1 MREMWRAMG
10 TQRWRLAAAAL
21 FGVIAAASTVALL
34 GTSGWLISYAAELP
48 PVLSLSV
55 AAVMVRSFAL
65 SRSVFRYLERLVGH
79 DAAFRGL
86 TDLRVTIY
94 ERLERLSPVGLLRFG
109 RGDLLARLV
118 ADVDAALDLPLR
130 VVLPWVQA
138 ALVSAA
144 TVAFLAWLV
153 PGGPA
158 DPAVSGLP
166 GAGFALGIVLVMGLV
181 VVPWIVARIAART
194 ERRLAPTRGALS
206 ASVVSSLDGAADLLA
221 FGAVDA
227 ALADIGRRDTELTV
241 VAKRESAGLGLGVG
255 LSTALQGLAVVACL
269 VAAIPAVVDGRIGP
283 AWLAVAALLPLA
295 AYDIVATLPTSALA
309 YQRVRGS
316 AERLNEVLNAPD
328 PVHDPRE
335 AEPLPRPPLPLRCRG
350 LEASWPGGSAE
361 PPLSGRT
368 DEPVLRGVDLDLAA
382 GERVAVVGP
391 SGAGKSTLAM
401 VLLRFLDYSG
411 SVELSGTE
419 LRALDGDAVREEIGL
434 LTQDAHIF
442 DTSVRENLHLGDPR
456 ATDDEL
462 RAVLARV
469 GLAGWLTHL
478 PRGLDTDL
486 GPHGA
491 AISGGER
498 QRLALARL
506 LLADRRLLVLDEP
519 TEHLD
524 PQTADALTDDLMTVT
539 SGRSTL
545 LITHRLRGLD
555 RVDRIVVLI
564 AGQVR
569 AVGTHDELVA
579 QGGWYA
585 ERWSAEQERGDLAAL
600 IEGIPAGTALVR

>member
-138 ALVSAA
+138 AVVSAA

-153 PGGPA
+153 PGA
-158 DPAVSGLP
+158 GL
-166 GAGFALGIVLVMGLV
+166 ALGIVLVIGLV

-227 ALADIGRRDTELTV
+227 ALADIGRRDAELTA

-255 LSTALQGLAVVACL
+255 LSTALQGVAVVACL

-316 AERLNEVLNAPD
+316 AERLNEVLGAPD
-328 PVHDPRE
+328 PVHDPRQ
-335 AEPLPRPPLPLRCRG
+335 ADPVPRPPLPLRCRG
-350 LEASWPGGSAE
+350 LQASWPGGSAE

-368 DEPVLRGVDLDLAA
+368 DEPVLRGVDLDLGA

-411 SVELSGTE
+411 SVELSGTDMH
-419 LRALDGDAVREEIGL
+419 ALEGDAVREEVGL

-442 DTSVRENLHLGDPR
+442 DTTVRENLHLGAPR

-506 LLADRRLLVLDEP
+506 LLAERRLLVLDEP

-524 PQTADALTDDLMTVT
+524 PQAADALTDDLLTVT
-539 SGRSTL
+539 AGRSTL

-555 RVDRIVVLI
+555 RVDRVVVLI

-569 AVGTHDELVA
+569 AVGTHEELVA

-585 ERWSAEQERGDLAAL
+585 ERWRAEQERGDLAAL

>member
-1 MREMWRAMG
+1 MRAMWQAMSL
-10 TQRWRLAAAAL
+10 QRGRLAAAAL

-86 TDLRVTIY
+86 TELRVRIY
-94 ERLERLSPVGLLRFG
+94 DRLERLAPVGLARFG

-153 PGGPA
+153 PGA
-158 DPAVSGLP
+158 GL
-166 GAGFALGIVLVMGLV
+166 ALGIVLLVGLIL
-181 VVPWIVARIAART
+181 VPWLVARIAARA

-206 ASVVSSLDGAADLLA
+206 ASVVTSLDGSGDLLA

-227 ALADIGRRDTELTV
+227 ALADIDRRDSELTS
-241 VAKRESAGLGLGVG
+241 VARRESAGLGLGVG

-269 VAAIPAVVDGRIGP
+269 VAAIPAVTDGRIGP

-295 AYDIVATLPTSALA
+295 AYDVVAMLPSSALA

-316 AERLNEVLNAPD
+316 AERLSEVLDSPD
-328 PVHDPRE
+328 PVHDPNVPVPVPHP
-335 AEPLPRPPLPLRCRG
+335 ALPLKCRG
-350 LEASWPGGSAE
+350 LVAGW
-361 PPLSGRT
+361 T
-368 DEPVLRGVDLDLAA
+368 DEPVLRGIDLDVAA

-401 VLLRFLDYSG
+401 VFMRFLGYVDG
-411 SVELSGTE
+411 TVQLGGVEI
-419 LRALDGDAVREEIGL
+419 RDLDGDAVREKIGL

-442 DTSVRENLHLGDPR
+442 DTSVRENLHLGDPH
-456 ATDDEL
+456 ASDDEL

-469 GLAGWLTHL
+469 GLGGWLTHL
-478 PRGLDTDL
+478 PRGLDADL

-506 LLADRRLLVLDEP
+506 LLAERRLLVLDEP

-524 PQTADALTDDLMTVT
+524 PQAADALTDDLLAVT

-555 RVDRIVVLI
+555 QVDRIVVLV

-569 AVGTHDELVA
+569 ATGTHEQLLD

-585 ERWSAEQERGDLAAL
+585 ERWRAEQEQGDLASLMDA
-600 IEGIPAGTALVR
+600 IPAGTSLDRRA

>member
-1 MREMWRAMG
+1 MRQMWHAMA
-10 TQRWRLAAAAL
+10 TQRWRLVLAAF
-21 FGVIAAASTVALL
+21 FGVIAAASTVALM
-34 GTSGWLISYAAELP
+34 GTSGWLISYAAEMP
-48 PVLSLSV
+48 PVLSLGI

-86 TDLRVTIY
+86 TDLRVSVY
-94 ERLERLSPVGLLRFG
+94 ERLERLAPVGLLRFG

-153 PGGPA
+153 PGA
-158 DPAVSGLP
+158 GL
-166 GAGFALGIVLVMGLV
+166 ALGVIVIIGLV
-181 VVPWIVARIAART
+181 AVPWIVARIAART

-221 FGAVDA
+221 FNSVDA
-227 ALADIGRRDTELTV
+227 ALASIDVQDAELTA
-241 VAKRESAGLGLGVG
+241 VAKRQSAGLGLGVG
-255 LSTALQGLAVVACL
+255 LNTALQGAAVVACL
-269 VAAIPAVVDGRIGP
+269 VAGISAVADGRLAP
-283 AWLAVAALLPLA
+283 VWLAVVALLPLA
-295 AYDIVATLPTSALA
+295 VYDVVSTLPASALA

-316 AERLNEVLNAPD
+316 AERVAEVLQAPD
-328 PVHDPRE
+328 PVHEPRE
-335 AEPLPRPPLPLRCRG
+335 PRPMPRPPLPVTCRG
-350 LEASWPGGSAE
+350 LVAGW
-361 PPLSGRT
+361 T
-368 DEPVLRGVDLDLAA
+368 DEPVLRGVDLDVAS
-382 GERVAVVGP
+382 GQRVAIVGP
-391 SGAGKSTLAM
+391 SGAGKSTFAM
-401 VLLRFLDYSG
+401 VLMRFLGYAEG
-411 SVELSGTE
+411 SVQLDGRE
-419 LRALDGDAVREEIGL
+419 LRDLEGDAVREEVGL

-456 ATDDEL
+456 ASDDEL
-462 RAVLARV
+462 RAVLTRV
-469 GLAGWLTHL
+469 GLAAWLSQL
-478 PRGLDTDL
+478 PSGLHTDL
-486 GPHGA
+486 GPHGT

-506 LLADRRLLVLDEP
+506 LLAERRLLVLDEP

-524 PQTADALTDDLMTVT
+524 PQAADALTDDLLTVT
-539 SGRSTL
+539 AGRSTV

-555 RVDRIVVLI
+555 RIDRIIVLI
-564 AGQVR
+564 SGQVK
-569 AVGTHDELVA
+569 AVGTHAELLD

-585 ERWSAEQERGDLAAL
+585 DRWRAEQEKGDLAAL
-600 IEGIPAGTALVR
+600 IESIPAGTALVR

>member
-1 MREMWRAMG
+1 MRQMWHAMG
-10 TQRWRLAAAAL
+10 LQRGRLAAAAF

-86 TDLRVTIY
+86 TELRVRIY
-94 ERLERLSPVGLLRFG
+94 DRLEQLSPVGLMRFG

-138 ALVSAA
+138 AIVSAA

-153 PGGPA
+153 PGA
-158 DPAVSGLP
+158 GL
-166 GAGFALGIVLVMGLV
+166 ALGLVLILGLA
-181 VVPWIVARIAART
+181 VVPWIVARIAARS

-206 ASVVSSLDGAADLLA
+206 ASVVTSLDGAADLVA

-227 ALADIGRRDTELTV
+227 ALADIERRDRELTA
-241 VAKRESAGLGLGVG
+241 VARRESAGLGLGVG
-255 LSTALQGLAVVACL
+255 LSTALQGAAVVACL
-269 VAAIPAVVDGRIGP
+269 VAAIPAVTEGRIGP

-295 AYDIVATLPTSALA
+295 AYDIVALLPSSALA

-316 AERLNEVLNAPD
+316 AARLNEVLDAPE
-328 PVHDPRE
+328 PVRDPRH
-335 AEPLPRPPLPLRCRG
+335 AQPMPHPPLPLRCRG
-350 LEASWPGGSAE
+350 LVAGW
-361 PPLSGRT
+361 T
-368 DEPVLRGVDLDLAA
+368 DEPVLRGIDLDVAA
-382 GERVAVVGP
+382 GERVAIVGP

-401 VLLRFLDYSG
+401 VLLRFLGYASG
-411 SVELSGTE
+411 SVQLDGSELS
-419 LRALDGDAVREEIGL
+419 ALEGDEVRDEVGL

-456 ATDDEL
+456 ASDDQL

-469 GLAGWLTHL
+469 GLAAWLTHL
-478 PRGLDTDL
+478 PRGLDADL

-491 AISGGER
+491 AMSGGER

-506 LLADRRLLVLDEP
+506 LLAERRLLVLDEP

-524 PQTADALTDDLMTVT
+524 PRAADELTDDVLAVT
-539 SGRSTL
+539 AGCSTL

-555 RVDRIVVLI
+555 RVDRVVVVI

-569 AVGTHDELVA
+569 AVGSHAELVA
-579 QGGWYA
+579 QGGWYS
-585 ERWSAEQERGDLAAL
+585 ERWRAEQERGDLAAL
-600 IEGIPAGTALVR
+600 METIPEGTAAVR

>member
-1 MREMWRAMG
+1 MRQMWHAMG
-10 TQRWRLAAAAL
+10 LQRGRLAAAAF

-86 TDLRVTIY
+86 TELRVRIY
-94 ERLERLSPVGLLRFG
+94 DRLEQLSPVGLMRFG

-138 ALVSAA
+138 AIVSAA

-153 PGGPA
+153 PGA
-158 DPAVSGLP
+158 GL
-166 GAGFALGIVLVMGLV
+166 ALGLVLILGLV
-181 VVPWIVARIAART
+181 VVPWIVARISARS

-206 ASVVSSLDGAADLLA
+206 ASVVTSLDGAADLVA

-227 ALADIGRRDTELTV
+227 ALADIERRDRELTA
-241 VAKRESAGLGLGVG
+241 VARRESAGLGLGVG
-255 LSTALQGLAVVACL
+255 LSTALQGAAVVACL
-269 VAAIPAVVDGRIGP
+269 VAAIPAVTEGRIGP

-295 AYDIVATLPTSALA
+295 AYDIVALLPSSALA

-316 AERLNEVLNAPD
+316 AARLNEVLDAPE
-328 PVHDPRE
+328 PVRDPRH
-335 AEPLPRPPLPLRCRG
+335 AQPMPHPPLPLRCRG
-350 LEASWPGGSAE
+350 LVAGW
-361 PPLSGRT
+361 T
-368 DEPVLRGVDLDLAA
+368 DEPVLRGIDLDVAA
-382 GERVAVVGP
+382 GERVAIVGP

-401 VLLRFLDYSG
+401 VLLRFLGYASG
-411 SVELSGTE
+411 SVKLDGSELS
-419 LRALDGDAVREEIGL
+419 ALVGDEVRDEVGL

-456 ATDDEL
+456 ASDDQL

-469 GLAGWLTHL
+469 GLAAWLTHL
-478 PRGLDTDL
+478 PRGLDADL

-491 AISGGER
+491 AMSGGER

-506 LLADRRLLVLDEP
+506 LLAERRLLVLDEP

-524 PQTADALTDDLMTVT
+524 PRAADELTDDVLAVT
-539 SGRSTL
+539 AGCSTL

-555 RVDRIVVLI
+555 RVDRVVVVI

-569 AVGTHDELVA
+569 AVGSHAELVA
-579 QGGWYA
+579 QGGWYS
-585 ERWSAEQERGDLAAL
+585 ERWRAEQERGDLAAL
-600 IEGIPAGTALVR
+600 METIPEGTAAVR

>member
-1 MREMWRAMG
+1 MRQMWHAMG
-10 TQRWRLAAAAL
+10 LQRGRLAAAAF

-86 TDLRVTIY
+86 TELRVRIY
-94 ERLERLSPVGLLRFG
+94 DRLEQLSPVGLMRFG

-138 ALVSAA
+138 AIVSAA

-153 PGGPA
+153 PGA
-158 DPAVSGLP
+158 GL
-166 GAGFALGIVLVMGLV
+166 ALGLVLILGLV
-181 VVPWIVARIAART
+181 VVPWIVARISARS

-206 ASVVSSLDGAADLLA
+206 ASVVTSLDGAADLVA

-227 ALADIGRRDTELTV
+227 ALADIERRDRELTA
-241 VAKRESAGLGLGVG
+241 VARRESAGLGLGVG
-255 LSTALQGLAVVACL
+255 LSTALQGAAVVACL
-269 VAAIPAVVDGRIGP
+269 VAAIPAVTEGRIGP

-295 AYDIVATLPTSALA
+295 AYDIVALLPSSALA

-316 AERLNEVLNAPD
+316 AARLNEVLDAPE
-328 PVHDPRE
+328 PVRDPRH
-335 AEPLPRPPLPLRCRG
+335 AQPMPHPPLPLRCRG
-350 LEASWPGGSAE
+350 LVAGW
-361 PPLSGRT
+361 T
-368 DEPVLRGVDLDLAA
+368 DEPVLRGIDLDVAA
-382 GERVAVVGP
+382 GERVAIVGP

-401 VLLRFLDYSG
+401 VLLRFLGYASG
-411 SVELSGTE
+411 SVQLDGSELS
-419 LRALDGDAVREEIGL
+419 ALEGDEVRDEVGL

-456 ATDDEL
+456 ASDDQL

-469 GLAGWLTHL
+469 GLAAWLTHL
-478 PRGLDTDL
+478 PRGLDADL
-486 GPHGA
+486 GPHGDA
-491 AISGGER
+491 MSGGER

-506 LLADRRLLVLDEP
+506 LLAERRLLVLDEP

-524 PQTADALTDDLMTVT
+524 PRAADELTDDVLAVT
-539 SGRSTL
+539 AGCSTL

-555 RVDRIVVLI
+555 RVDRVVVVI

-569 AVGTHDELVA
+569 AVGSHAELVA
-579 QGGWYA
+579 QGGWYS
-585 ERWSAEQERGDLAAL
+585 ERWRAEQERGDLAAL
-600 IEGIPAGTALVR
+600 METIPEGTAAVR

>member
-153 PGGPA
+153 PGA
-158 DPAVSGLP
+158 GL
-166 GAGFALGIVLVMGLV
+166 ALGIVLVIGLV

-206 ASVVSSLDGAADLLA
+206 ASVGSSPDGAPDLLA

-227 ALADIGRRDTELTV
+227 ALADIGRRDTELTA

-328 PVHDPRE
+328 PVHDPRQ
-335 AEPLPRPPLPLRCRG
+335 ADPVPRPPLPLRCRG
-350 LEASWPGGSAE
+350 LEAAW
-361 PPLSGRT
+361 T
-368 DEPVLRGVDLDLAA
+368 DEPVLRGVDLDLGA
-382 GERVAVVGP
+382 GERIAVVGP

-411 SVELSGTE
+411 SVEFVGTE
-419 LRALDGDAVREEIGL
+419 LRALDGDAVREEVGL

-442 DTSVRENLHLGDPR
+442 DTTVRENLHLGAPR

-506 LLADRRLLVLDEP
+506 LLAERRLLVLDEP

-524 PQTADALTDDLMTVT
+524 PQAADALTDDLLAVT
-539 SGRSTL
+539 AGRSTL

-555 RVDRIVVLI
+555 RVDRVVVLI

-585 ERWSAEQERGDLAAL
+585 ERWRAEQERGDLAAL

>member
-1 MREMWRAMG
+1 MRAMWRAMS

-21 FGVIAAASTVALL
+21 FGVIASASTVALL

-65 SRSVFRYLERLVGH
+65 SRSVFRYLERLMGH

-138 ALVSAA
+138 AIVSAA

-153 PGGPA
+153 PGA
-158 DPAVSGLP
+158 GL
-166 GAGFALGIVLVMGLV
+166 ALGIVLILGLT
-181 VVPWIVARIAART
+181 VVPWIVARIVSRA
-194 ERRLAPTRGALS
+194 ERRLAPTRGALT

-227 ALADIGRRDTELTV
+227 ALADIDRRDAELTS
-241 VAKRESAGLGLGVG
+241 VARRESAGLGLGVG
-255 LSTALQGLAVVACL
+255 LSTALQGIAVVACL

-295 AYDIVATLPTSALA
+295 AYDVVAMLPSSALA

-316 AERLNEVLNAPD
+316 AERLNEVLDAPD
-328 PVHDPRE
+328 PVHDPRDPQ
-335 AEPLPRPPLPLRCRG
+335 PLPRPPLPLQCS
-350 LEASWPGGSAE
+350 EVIAAW
-361 PPLSGRT
+361 T
-368 DEPVLRGVDLDLAA
+368 DEPVLRGVDLTVAS

-411 SVELSGTE
+411 SVELHGAQ
-419 LRALDGDAVREEIGL
+419 LRALGGDEVREEVGL
-434 LTQDAHIF
+434 LSQDAHIF
-442 DTSVRENLHLGDPR
+442 DTTVRENLHLGAPR

-469 GLAGWLTHL
+469 GLTSWLTRL
-478 PRGLDTDL
+478 PHGLDTDL

-498 QRLALARL
+498 QRVALARL
-506 LLADRRLLVLDEP
+506 LLAERRLLVLDEP

-524 PQTADALTDDLMTVT
+524 PQAADSLTDDLLAVT
-539 SGRSTL
+539 AGRSTL

-569 AVGTHDELVA
+569 AVGTHAELLA

-585 ERWSAEQERGDLAAL
+585 ERWRVEQERGDLAAL

>member
-153 PGGPA
+153 PGA
-158 DPAVSGLP
+158 GL
-166 GAGFALGIVLVMGLV
+166 ALGVVLVIGLV

-227 ALADIGRRDTELTV
+227 ALADIGRRDTELTA

-335 AEPLPRPPLPLRCRG
+335 AEPLPRRPLPLRCRG

-419 LRALDGDAVREEIGL
+419 LRALDGDAVREEVGL

-442 DTSVRENLHLGDPR
+442 DTTVRENLHLGDPR

-462 RAVLARV
+462 RAVLARI

-506 LLADRRLLVLDEP
+506 LLAERRLLVLDEP

-524 PQTADALTDDLMTVT
+524 PQAADALTDDLLAVT
-539 SGRSTL
+539 AGRSTL

-585 ERWSAEQERGDLAAL
+585 ERWRAEQERGDLAAL

>member
-1 MREMWRAMG
+1 MRQMWHAMG
-10 TQRWRLAAAAL
+10 LQRGRLAAAAF

-86 TDLRVTIY
+86 TELRVRIY
-94 ERLERLSPVGLLRFG
+94 DRLEQLSPVGLMRFG

-138 ALVSAA
+138 AIVSAA

-153 PGGPA
+153 PGA
-158 DPAVSGLP
+158 GL
-166 GAGFALGIVLVMGLV
+166 ALGLVLILGLV
-181 VVPWIVARIAART
+181 VVPWIVARISARS

-206 ASVVSSLDGAADLLA
+206 ASVVTSLDGAADLVA

-227 ALADIGRRDTELTV
+227 ALADIERRDRELTA
-241 VAKRESAGLGLGVG
+241 VARRESAGLGLGVG
-255 LSTALQGLAVVACL
+255 LSTALQGAAVVVCL
-269 VAAIPAVVDGRIGP
+269 VAAIPAVTEGRIGP

-295 AYDIVATLPTSALA
+295 AYDIVALLPSSALA

-316 AERLNEVLNAPD
+316 AARLNEVLDAPE
-328 PVHDPRE
+328 PVRDPRH
-335 AEPLPRPPLPLRCRG
+335 AQPMPHPPLPLRCRG
-350 LEASWPGGSAE
+350 LVAGW
-361 PPLSGRT
+361 T
-368 DEPVLRGVDLDLAA
+368 DEPVLRGIDLDVAA
-382 GERVAVVGP
+382 GERVAIVGP

-401 VLLRFLDYSG
+401 VLLRFLGYASG
-411 SVELSGTE
+411 SVQLDGSELS
-419 LRALDGDAVREEIGL
+419 ALVGDEVRDEVGL

-456 ATDDEL
+456 ASDDQL

-469 GLAGWLTHL
+469 GLAAWLTHL
-478 PRGLDTDL
+478 PRGLDADL
-486 GPHGA
+486 GPHGDA
-491 AISGGER
+491 MSGGER

-506 LLADRRLLVLDEP
+506 LLAERRLLVLDEP

-524 PQTADALTDDLMTVT
+524 PRAADELTDDVLAVT
-539 SGRSTL
+539 AGCSTL

-555 RVDRIVVLI
+555 RVDRVVVVI

-569 AVGTHDELVA
+569 AVGSHAELVA
-579 QGGWYA
+579 QGGWYS
-585 ERWSAEQERGDLAAL
+585 ERWRAEQERGDLAAL
-600 IEGIPAGTALVR
+600 METIPEGTAAVR

>member
-1 MREMWRAMG
+1 MRAMWRAMG

-153 PGGPA
+153 PGA
-158 DPAVSGLP
+158 GL
-166 GAGFALGIVLVMGLV
+166 ALGVVLVIGLI

-227 ALADIGRRDTELTV
+227 ALADIGQRDTELTV

-255 LSTALQGLAVVACL
+255 LSTALQGVAVVACL

-316 AERLNEVLNAPD
+316 AERLNEVVNAPD
-328 PVHDPRE
+328 PVHDPRT
-335 AEPLPRPPLPLRCRG
+335 AEPLPPLPLRCRG

-361 PPLSGRT
+361 PTLSGRT
-368 DEPVLRGVDLDLAA
+368 DEPVLRGVDLDLGA
-382 GERVAVVGP
+382 GERIAVVGP

-419 LRALDGDAVREEIGL
+419 LRALDGDAVREEVGL

-442 DTSVRENLHLGDPR
+442 DTTVRENLHLGEPR

-506 LLADRRLLVLDEP
+506 LLAERRLLVLDEP

-524 PQTADALTDDLMTVT
+524 PQAADALTDDLLTVT
-539 SGRSTL
+539 AGRSTL
-545 LITHRLRGLD
+545 LITHRLHGLD
-555 RVDRIVVLI
+555 RVDRVVVLI

-569 AVGTHDELVA
+569 AVGTHAELVA

-585 ERWSAEQERGDLAAL
+585 ERWLAEQERGDLAAL
-600 IEGIPAGTALVR
+600 IEDIPAGTALVR

>member
-1 MREMWRAMG
+1 MRQMWHAMG
-10 TQRWRLAAAAL
+10 LQRGRLAAAAF

-86 TDLRVTIY
+86 TELRVRIY
-94 ERLERLSPVGLLRFG
+94 DRLEQLSPVGLMRFG

-138 ALVSAA
+138 AIVSAA

-153 PGGPA
+153 PGA
-158 DPAVSGLP
+158 GL
-166 GAGFALGIVLVMGLV
+166 ALGLVLILGLV
-181 VVPWIVARIAART
+181 VVPWIVARIAARS

-206 ASVVSSLDGAADLLA
+206 ASVVTSLDGAADLVA

-227 ALADIGRRDTELTV
+227 ALADIERRDRELTA
-241 VAKRESAGLGLGVG
+241 VARRESAGLGLGVG
-255 LSTALQGLAVVACL
+255 LSTALQGAAVVACL
-269 VAAIPAVVDGRIGP
+269 VAAIPAVTEGRIGP

-295 AYDIVATLPTSALA
+295 AYDIVALLPSSALA

-316 AERLNEVLNAPD
+316 AARLNEVLDAPE
-328 PVHDPRE
+328 PVRDPRH
-335 AEPLPRPPLPLRCRG
+335 AQPMPHPPLPLRCRG
-350 LEASWPGGSAE
+350 LVAGW
-361 PPLSGRT
+361 T
-368 DEPVLRGVDLDLAA
+368 DEPVLRGIDLDVAA
-382 GERVAVVGP
+382 GERVAIVGP

-401 VLLRFLDYSG
+401 VLLRFLGYASG
-411 SVELSGTE
+411 SVKLDGSELS
-419 LRALDGDAVREEIGL
+419 ALVGDEVRDEVGL

-456 ATDDEL
+456 ASDDRL

-469 GLAGWLTHL
+469 GLAAWLTHL
-478 PRGLDTDL
+478 PRGLDADL

-491 AISGGER
+491 AMSGGER

-506 LLADRRLLVLDEP
+506 LLAERRLLVLDEP

-524 PQTADALTDDLMTVT
+524 PRAADELTDDVLTVT
-539 SGRSTL
+539 AGCSTL

-555 RVDRIVVLI
+555 RVDRVVVVI

-569 AVGTHDELVA
+569 AVGSHAELVA
-579 QGGWYA
+579 QGGWYS
-585 ERWSAEQERGDLAAL
+585 ERWRAEQERGDLAAL
-600 IEGIPAGTALVR
+600 METIPEGTAAVR

>member
-1 MREMWRAMG
+1 MWHAMG
-10 TQRWRLAAAAL
+10 LQRGRLAAAAF

-86 TDLRVTIY
+86 TELRVRIY
-94 ERLERLSPVGLLRFG
+94 DRLEQLSPVGLMRFG

-138 ALVSAA
+138 AIVSAA

-153 PGGPA
+153 PGA
-158 DPAVSGLP
+158 GL
-166 GAGFALGIVLVMGLV
+166 ALGLVLILGLV
-181 VVPWIVARIAART
+181 VVPWIVARISARS

-206 ASVVSSLDGAADLLA
+206 ASVVTSLDGAADLVA

-227 ALADIGRRDTELTV
+227 ALADIERRDRELTA
-241 VAKRESAGLGLGVG
+241 VARRESAGLGLGVG
-255 LSTALQGLAVVACL
+255 LSTALQGAAVVACL
-269 VAAIPAVVDGRIGP
+269 VAAIPAVTEGRIGP

-295 AYDIVATLPTSALA
+295 AYDIVALLPSSALA

-316 AERLNEVLNAPD
+316 AARLNEVLDAPE
-328 PVHDPRE
+328 PVRDPRH
-335 AEPLPRPPLPLRCRG
+335 AQPMPHPPLPLRCRG
-350 LEASWPGGSAE
+350 LVAGW
-361 PPLSGRT
+361 T
-368 DEPVLRGVDLDLAA
+368 DEPVLRGIDLDVAA
-382 GERVAVVGP
+382 GERVAIVGP

-401 VLLRFLDYSG
+401 VLLRFLGYASG
-411 SVELSGTE
+411 SVKLDGSELS
-419 LRALDGDAVREEIGL
+419 ALVGDEVRDEVGL

-456 ATDDEL
+456 ASDDQL

-469 GLAGWLTHL
+469 GLAAWLTHL
-478 PRGLDTDL
+478 PRGLDADL

-491 AISGGER
+491 AMSGGER

-506 LLADRRLLVLDEP
+506 LLAERRLLVLDEP

-524 PQTADALTDDLMTVT
+524 PRAADELTDDVLAVT
-539 SGRSTL
+539 AGCSTL

-555 RVDRIVVLI
+555 RVDRVVVVI

-569 AVGTHDELVA
+569 AVGSHAELVA
-579 QGGWYA
+579 QGGWYS
-585 ERWSAEQERGDLAAL
+585 ERWRAEQERGDLAAL
-600 IEGIPAGTALVR
+600 METIPEGTAAVR

>member
-21 FGVIAAASTVALL
+21 FGVIAAASTVALM
-34 GTSGWLISYAAELP
+34 GTSGWLISYAAEMP
-48 PVLSLSV
+48 PVLSLSI

-86 TDLRVTIY
+86 TGLRVTIY
-94 ERLERLSPVGLLRFG
+94 ERLERLSPVGLMRFG

-153 PGGPA
+153 PGA
-158 DPAVSGLP
+158 GL
-166 GAGFALGIVLVMGLV
+166 ALGVVLVMGLV
-181 VVPWIVARIAART
+181 VVPWLVARIAARA

-221 FGAVDA
+221 FGAVGA
-227 ALADIGRRDTELTV
+227 ALGDIDRRDAELTA

-255 LSTALQGLAVVACL
+255 LGTALQGTAVVACL
-269 VAAIPAVVDGRIGP
+269 VAAIPAVVDGTLAP
-283 AWLAVAALLPLA
+283 VWLAVAALLPLA
-295 AYDIVATLPTSALA
+295 AYDVVSTLPTSALV

-316 AERLNEVLNAPD
+316 AQRIDEVLDAPE
-328 PVHDPRE
+328 PVRDPRE

-350 LEASWPGGSAE
+350 LQAAW
-361 PPLSGRT
+361 T
-368 DEPVLRGVDLDLAA
+368 HEPVLRGIDLDLAA
-382 GERVAVVGP
+382 GERIAVVGP

-411 SVELSGTE
+411 SVELSSTQ
-419 LRALDGDAVREEIGL
+419 LRALDGDAVREELGL
-434 LTQDAHIF
+434 LTQDAHVF
-442 DTSVRENLHLGDPR
+442 DTTVRENLRLGAPR

-506 LLADRRLLVLDEP
+506 LLAERRLLVLDEP

-524 PQTADALTDDLMTVT
+524 PQTADTLTDDLLSVTAGCSTV
-539 SGRSTL
+539 

-555 RVDRIVVLI
+555 RVDRVVVLI

-569 AVGTHDELVA
+569 AVGTHDTLVA

-585 ERWSAEQERGDLAAL
+585 ERWRAEQERGDLASL
-600 IEGIPAGTALVR
+600 TQQIPAGTALVR

>member
-65 SRSVFRYLERLVGH
+65 SRSVFRYLERLIGH

-94 ERLERLSPVGLLRFG
+94 DRLERLSPVGLIRFG

-130 VVLPWVQA
+130 VILPWVQA
-138 ALVSAA
+138 LIVSAA

-153 PGGPA
+153 PGA
-158 DPAVSGLP
+158 GL
-166 GAGFALGIVLVMGLV
+166 ALGVILVIGLV
-181 VVPWIVARIAART
+181 LVPWIVARIASRA

-206 ASVVSSLDGAADLLA
+206 ASVVSSLDGVADLLA

-227 ALADIGRRDTELTV
+227 AMTAIDRRDVELTA

-255 LSTALQGLAVVACL
+255 MSTALQGAAVVSCL
-269 VAAIPAVVDGRIGP
+269 VAAIPAVVDGRIAP

-295 AYDIVATLPTSALA
+295 VYDIVATLPSSALA

-316 AERLNEVLNAPD
+316 AQRINEILDAPD
-328 PVHDPRE
+328 PVQEPRE
-335 AEPLPRPPLPLRCRG
+335 TQPLPQPPLQLQCRG
-350 LEASWPGGSAE
+350 VTAAWP
-361 PPLSGRT
+361 SGVQSST
-368 DEPVLRGVDLDLAA
+368 PGEVGEPVLRGVDLDLAS

-401 VLLRFLDYSG
+401 VLLRFLDYGG
-411 SVELSGTE
+411 SVALSGTE
-419 LRALDGDAVREEIGL
+419 IRSLAGDAVRAEIGL
-434 LTQDAHIF
+434 LTQDAHVF
-442 DTSVRENLHLGDPR
+442 DTTVRENLHLGAPR

-469 GLAGWLTHL
+469 GLAGWLTRL
-478 PRGLDTDL
+478 PHGLDTDL

-491 AISGGER
+491 SLSGGER

-506 LLADRRLLVLDEP
+506 LLAERRLVVLDEP

-524 PQTADALTDDLMTVT
+524 PQAADDLTDDLLSVT
-539 SGRSTL
+539 AGHSTL

-569 AVGTHDELVA
+569 AVGTHAELVA

-585 ERWSAEQERGDLAAL
+585 ERWRAEQERGDLAAL
-600 IEGIPAGTALVR
+600 IDAIPAGTARAR

>member
-1 MREMWRAMG
+1 MREMWRAMA
-10 TQRWRLAAAAL
+10 TQRGRLAAAAL

-138 ALVSAA
+138 AIVSAA

-153 PGGPA
+153 PGA
-158 DPAVSGLP
+158 GL
-166 GAGFALGIVLVMGLV
+166 ALGVVLLIGLV
-181 VVPWIVARIAART
+181 VVPWLVARIAAAA

-227 ALADIGRRDTELTV
+227 ALADIDRRDAELTA

-255 LSTALQGLAVVACL
+255 LSTALQGAAVVACL
-269 VAAIPAVVDGRIGP
+269 IAAIPAVVDGRIGP

-316 AERLNEVLNAPD
+316 ALRINEVLDAPD
-328 PVHDPRE
+328 PVHDPSQ
-335 AEPLPRPPLPLRCRG
+335 ALPLPRPPLPVHCRG
-350 LEASWPGGSAE
+350 LVAAW
-361 PPLSGRT
+361 T
-368 DEPVLRGVDLDLAA
+368 DEPVLRGIDLDLAE

-411 SVELSGTE
+411 SVQLSGTP
-419 LRALDGDAVREEIGL
+419 LRDLEGDAVREEVGL

-442 DTSVRENLHLGDPR
+442 DTSVRENLRLGAPR

-478 PRGLDTDL
+478 PLGLDTDL

-506 LLADRRLLVLDEP
+506 LLAERRVLVLDEP

-524 PQTADALTDDLMTVT
+524 PQTADALTDDLLTVT
-539 SGRSTL
+539 AGRSTL

-555 RVDRIVVLI
+555 RVDRVVVLV

-569 AVGTHDELVA
+569 AVGTHEELIA

-585 ERWSAEQERGDLAAL
+585 ERWRAEQERGDLAAL
-600 IEGIPAGTALVR
+600 IEQIPPGTALVR

>member
-94 ERLERLSPVGLLRFG
+94 ERLERLSPVGLMRFG

-153 PGGPA
+153 PGA
-158 DPAVSGLP
+158 GL
-166 GAGFALGIVLVMGLV
+166 ALGIVLLIGLV
-181 VVPWIVARIAART
+181 LVPWIVARIAART

-316 AERLNEVLNAPD
+316 AQRLNEVLDAPD

-335 AEPLPRPPLPLRCRG
+335 ADPMPRPPLPLRCRG
-350 LEASWPGGSAE
+350 LEAAW
-361 PPLSGRT
+361 T
-368 DEPVLRGVDLDLAA
+368 DEPVLRGIDLDLAS
-382 GERVAVVGP
+382 GERVAIVGP

-411 SVELSGTE
+411 SVELSATE
-419 LRALDGDAVREEIGL
+419 LRALDGDAVREEVGL

-442 DTSVRENLHLGDPR
+442 DTTVRENLHLGAPR

-506 LLADRRLLVLDEP
+506 LLAERRLLVLDEP

-524 PQTADALTDDLMTVT
+524 PQAADALTDDLLAVT
-539 SGRSTL
+539 EGRSTL

-555 RVDRIVVLI
+555 RVDRVVVLI

-585 ERWSAEQERGDLAAL
+585 ERWRAEVERGDLGAL
-600 IEGIPAGTALVR
+600 TASIPAGTALVR

>member
-1 MREMWRAMG
+1 MRAMWRAMG
-10 TQRWRLAAAAL
+10 TQRWRLAVAAL
-21 FGVIAAASTVALL
+21 FGVIASASTVALL

-65 SRSVFRYLERLVGH
+65 SRSVFRYLERLMGH
-79 DAAFRGL
+79 DAAFRSL

-144 TVAFLAWLV
+144 TVAFLVWLV
-153 PGGPA
+153 PGA
-158 DPAVSGLP
+158 GL
-166 GAGFALGIVLVMGLV
+166 ALGVVLFLGLV
-181 VVPWIVARIAART
+181 IVPWIVARIASRA
-194 ERRLAPTRGALS
+194 ERRLAPTRGALT

-227 ALADIGRRDTELTV
+227 ALADIDRRDAELTS
-241 VAKRESAGLGLGVG
+241 VARRESAGLGLGVG
-255 LSTALQGLAVVACL
+255 LSTALQGAAVVACL

-295 AYDIVATLPTSALA
+295 AYDVVATLPSSALA

-316 AERLNEVLNAPD
+316 AQRINEVLDAPD
-328 PVHDPRE
+328 PVHDPRDPQ
-335 AEPLPRPPLPLRCRG
+335 PLPRPPLPLQCRR
-350 LEASWPGGSAE
+350 LIAAW
-361 PPLSGRT
+361 T
-368 DEPVLRGVDLDLAA
+368 DEPILRGIDLDVAS

-411 SVELSGTE
+411 SV
-419 LRALDGDAVREEIGL
+419 ALDGTQLRDLSSDEVREDIGL

-442 DTSVRENLHLGDPR
+442 DTTVRENLHLGAPR
-456 ATDDEL
+456 ATDDDV

-469 GLAGWLTHL
+469 GLAGWLLHL

-486 GPHGA
+486 GPHGV

-506 LLADRRLLVLDEP
+506 LLAERRLLVLDEP

-524 PQTADALTDDLMTVT
+524 PQTADALTDDLLAVT
-539 SGRSTL
+539 AGRSTL

-569 AVGTHDELVA
+569 AVGTHAELLA

-585 ERWSAEQERGDLAAL
+585 DRWRAEQERGDLAAL

>member
-1 MREMWRAMG
+1 MRAMWRTLG

-65 SRSVFRYLERLVGH
+65 SRSVFRYLERLTGH

-86 TDLRVTIY
+86 TDLRVAIY

-138 ALVSAA
+138 TIVSAA

-153 PGGPA
+153 PGA
-158 DPAVSGLP
+158 GL
-166 GAGFALGIVLVMGLV
+166 ALGVVVVIGLV
-181 VVPWIVARIAART
+181 FVPWVVARIASRA
-194 ERRLAPTRGALS
+194 ERRLAPTRGALG

-227 ALADIGRRDTELTV
+227 ALADIDRRDAELTT
-241 VAKRESAGLGLGVG
+241 VARRESAGLGLGVG
-255 LSTALQGLAVVACL
+255 LSTALQGIAVVACL

-295 AYDIVATLPTSALA
+295 VSDLVAMLPSSALA

-316 AERLNEVLNAPD
+316 AERIDEVLDAPD
-328 PVHDPRE
+328 PVHDPRD
-335 AEPLPRPPLPLRCRG
+335 PGRLPRPPLPLACRG
-350 LEASWPGGSAE
+350 LVAAWPTASAE

-368 DEPVLRGVDLDLAA
+368 DEPILRGIDLDVAS
-382 GERVAVVGP
+382 GERVAIVGP

-411 SVELSGTE
+411 SVELAGSE
-419 LRALDGDAVREEIGL
+419 LRALGGDEVREEVGL

-442 DTSVRENLHLGDPR
+442 DTTVRENLYLGAPR

-469 GLAGWLTHL
+469 GLGEWVTLL

-506 LLADRRLLVLDEP
+506 LLAERRLLVLDEP

-524 PQTADALTDDLMTVT
+524 PQTADALTDDLLAVT
-539 SGRSTL
+539 AGSSTL
-545 LITHRLRGLD
+545 LITHRLRGID

-569 AVGTHDELVA
+569 AVGTHAELLA

-585 ERWSAEQERGDLAAL
+585 ERWRAEQERGDLATL
-600 IEGIPAGTALVR
+600 IEAIPAGTALVR

>member
-1 MREMWRAMG
+1 MRMG
-10 TQRWRLAAAAL
+10 SGCRLYDR
-21 FGVIAAASTVALL
+21 VKSRCV
-34 GTSGWLISYAAELP
+34 W
-48 PVLSLSV
+48 VMVMLSLSV

-86 TDLRVTIY
+86 TELRVRIY
-94 ERLERLSPVGLLRFG
+94 DRLEQLSPVGLMRFG

-138 ALVSAA
+138 AIVSAA

-153 PGGPA
+153 PGA
-158 DPAVSGLP
+158 GL
-166 GAGFALGIVLVMGLV
+166 ALGLVLILGLV
-181 VVPWIVARIAART
+181 VVPWIVARIAARS

-206 ASVVSSLDGAADLLA
+206 ASVVTSLDGAADLVA

-227 ALADIGRRDTELTV
+227 ALADIERRDRELTA
-241 VAKRESAGLGLGVG
+241 VARRESAGLGLGVG
-255 LSTALQGLAVVACL
+255 LSTALQGAAVVACL
-269 VAAIPAVVDGRIGP
+269 VAAIPAVTEGRIGP

-295 AYDIVATLPTSALA
+295 AYDIVALLPSSALA

-316 AERLNEVLNAPD
+316 AARLNEVLDAPE
-328 PVHDPRE
+328 PVRDPRH
-335 AEPLPRPPLPLRCRG
+335 AQPMPHPPLPLRCRG
-350 LEASWPGGSAE
+350 LVAGW
-361 PPLSGRT
+361 T
-368 DEPVLRGVDLDLAA
+368 DEPVLRGIDLDVAA
-382 GERVAVVGP
+382 GERVAIVGP

-401 VLLRFLDYSG
+401 VLLRFLGYASG
-411 SVELSGTE
+411 SVKLDGSELS
-419 LRALDGDAVREEIGL
+419 ALVGDEVRDEVGL

-456 ATDDEL
+456 ASDDRL

-469 GLAGWLTHL
+469 GLAAWLTHL
-478 PRGLDTDL
+478 PRGLDADL

-491 AISGGER
+491 AMSGGER

-506 LLADRRLLVLDEP
+506 LLAERRLLVLDEP

-524 PQTADALTDDLMTVT
+524 PRAADELTDDVLTVT
-539 SGRSTL
+539 AGCSTL

-555 RVDRIVVLI
+555 RVDRVVVVI

-569 AVGTHDELVA
+569 AVGSHAELVA
-579 QGGWYA
+579 QGGWYS
-585 ERWSAEQERGDLAAL
+585 ERWRAEQERGDLAAL
-600 IEGIPAGTALVR
+600 METIPEGTAAVR

>member
-1 MREMWRAMG
+1 MRQMWHAMG
-10 TQRWRLAAAAL
+10 LQRGRLAAAAL

-86 TDLRVTIY
+86 TELRVRIY
-94 ERLERLSPVGLLRFG
+94 DRLEQLSPVGLMRFG

-138 ALVSAA
+138 AIVSVA

-153 PGGPA
+153 PGA
-158 DPAVSGLP
+158 GL
-166 GAGFALGIVLVMGLV
+166 ALGVVLILGLV
-181 VVPWIVARIAART
+181 VVPWIVARISARS

-206 ASVVSSLDGAADLLA
+206 ASVVTSLDGAADLVA

-227 ALADIGRRDTELTV
+227 ALADIERRDRELTA
-241 VAKRESAGLGLGVG
+241 VARRESAGLGLGVG
-255 LSTALQGLAVVACL
+255 LSTALQGAAVVACL
-269 VAAIPAVVDGRIGP
+269 VAAIPAVTEGRIGP

-295 AYDIVATLPTSALA
+295 AYDIVAMLPSSALA

-316 AERLNEVLNAPD
+316 AARLNEVLDAPEPVRD
-328 PVHDPRE
+328 PMHAQPM
-335 AEPLPRPPLPLRCRG
+335 PHPPLPLRCRG
-350 LEASWPGGSAE
+350 LVAGW
-361 PPLSGRT
+361 T
-368 DEPVLRGVDLDLAA
+368 DEPVLRGIDLDVAA
-382 GERVAVVGP
+382 GERVAIVGP

-401 VLLRFLDYSG
+401 VLLRFLGYASG
-411 SVELSGTE
+411 SVQLDGAELS
-419 LRALDGDAVREEIGL
+419 ALEGDEVRDEVGL

-442 DTSVRENLHLGDPR
+442 DTTVRENLHLGDPR
-456 ATDDEL
+456 ASDDQL

-469 GLAGWLTHL
+469 GLAAWLTHL
-478 PRGLDTDL
+478 PRGLDADL

-491 AISGGER
+491 AMSGGER
-498 QRLALARL
+498 QRLALSRL
-506 LLADRRLLVLDEP
+506 LLAERRLLVLDEP

-524 PQTADALTDDLMTVT
+524 PRAADDLTDDLLSVT
-539 SGRSTL
+539 AGCSTL

-555 RVDRIVVLI
+555 RVDRVVVVI

-569 AVGTHDELVA
+569 AVGSHAELLA
-579 QGGWYA
+579 QGGWYS
-585 ERWSAEQERGDLAAL
+585 ERWRAEQERGDLAAL
-600 IEGIPAGTALVR
+600 MEAIPEGTAAVR

>member
-1 MREMWRAMG
+1 MRQMWRAMSL
-10 TQRWRLAAAAL
+10 QRGRLAAAAL

-86 TDLRVTIY
+86 TELRVRIY
-94 ERLERLSPVGLLRFG
+94 DRLERLAPVGLLRFG

-153 PGGPA
+153 PGA
-158 DPAVSGLP
+158 GL
-166 GAGFALGIVLVMGLV
+166 ALGVVLVIGLV
-181 VVPWIVARIAART
+181 VVPWLVARLATRT

-206 ASVVSSLDGAADLLA
+206 ASVVTSLDGAADLLA

-227 ALADIGRRDTELTV
+227 ALAAIDRKDAQLTV
-241 VAKRESAGLGLGVG
+241 VARRESASLGLGAG
-255 LSTALQGLAVVACL
+255 LSNALQGTAVVACL
-269 VAAIPAVVDGRIGP
+269 VAAIPAVTEGRIGP

-295 AYDIVATLPTSALA
+295 VYDIVATLPASALA

-316 AERLNEVLNAPD
+316 AERLNEVLDSPD
-328 PVHDPRE
+328 PVHDPLDPV
-335 AEPLPRPPLPLRCRG
+335 PLPRPPMPLACRG
-350 LEASWPGGSAE
+350 LVAAW
-361 PPLSGRT
+361 T
-368 DEPVLRGVDLDLAA
+368 DEPVLRGIDLHVAS
-382 GERVAVVGP
+382 GERVAIVGP

-401 VLLRFLDYSG
+401 VLLRFLGYDGDVSLDG
-411 SVELSGTE
+411 RQ
-419 LRALDGDAVREEIGL
+419 LREIDGDAVRTEVGL

-442 DTSVRENLHLGDPR
+442 DTTVRENLHLGDPQ
-456 ATDDEL
+456 ASDDEL

-478 PRGLDTDL
+478 PQGLDADL
-486 GPHGA
+486 GPHGTS
-491 AISGGER
+491 ISGGER

-506 LLADRRLLVLDEP
+506 LLAERSLLVLDEP

-524 PQTADALTDDLMTVT
+524 PLAADGLTDDLLAVT

-569 AVGTHDELVA
+569 AVGTHAELVA

-585 ERWSAEQERGDLAAL
+585 ERWRAEQERGDLAAL
-600 IEGIPAGTALVR
+600 MATIPAGTALVR

>member
-1 MREMWRAMG
+1 MREMWRAMA
-10 TQRWRLAAAAL
+10 TQRWRLATAAL
-21 FGVIAAASTVALL
+21 FGVIAAVSSVALL
-34 GTSGWLISYAAELP
+34 GTSGWLISYAAQMP

-65 SRSVFRYLERLVGH
+65 SRAVFRYLERLLGH

-86 TDLRVTIY
+86 TGLRVTIY
-94 ERLERLSPVGLLRFG
+94 ERLERLSPVGLVRFG

-138 ALVSAA
+138 VLVSVA

-153 PGGPA
+153 P
-158 DPAVSGLP
+158 D
-166 GAGFALGIVLVMGLV
+166 AGIALGIVLIIGLV
-181 VVPWIVARIAART
+181 VVPWIVTRMAAHA
-194 ERRLAPTRGALS
+194 ERHLAPTRGALS

-227 ALADIGRRDTELTV
+227 ALADIRRCDTALTS

-295 AYDIVATLPTSALA
+295 AYDIVATLPASALA
-309 YQRVRGS
+309 FQRVRGS
-316 AERLNEVLNAPD
+316 SDRLNEVLDAPD

-335 AEPLPRPPLPLRCRG
+335 AEALPRPPLPLRCRG
-350 LEASWPGGSAE
+350 LYAAWPGGPAE

-368 DEPVLRGVDLDLAA
+368 DEQVLRGVDLDVGA

-401 VLLRFLDYSG
+401 VLLRFLGYSG
-411 SVELSGTE
+411 SVELSGTQM
-419 LRALDGDAVREEIGL
+419 RTLDGDAVRQDVGL

-442 DTSVRENLHLGDPR
+442 DTTVRENLHLGAPQ

-469 GLAGWLTHL
+469 GLSGWLTHL
-478 PRGLDTDL
+478 PRGLETDL
-486 GPHGA
+486 GPHGVT
-491 AISGGER
+491 ISGGER

-506 LLADRRLLVLDEP
+506 LLAERPLLVLDEP

-524 PQTADALTDDLMTVT
+524 PQTADALTDDLLAVT
-539 SGRSTL
+539 AGRSTL

-555 RVDRIVVLI
+555 RVDRVVVLI
-564 AGQVR
+564 AGRVR
-569 AVGTHDELVA
+569 AVGTHAELIA

-585 ERWSAEQERGDLAAL
+585 ERWRAEQERGDLAAL
-600 IEGIPAGTALVR
+600 IQEIPAGTALVR

>member
-1 MREMWRAMG
+1 MRQMWRAMG
-10 TQRWRLAAAAL
+10 TQRWRLAAAVL

-94 ERLERLSPVGLLRFG
+94 ERLERLSPVGLLHFG

-138 ALVSAA
+138 AVVSAA

-153 PGGPA
+153 PGA
-158 DPAVSGLP
+158 GL
-166 GAGFALGIVLVMGLV
+166 ALGIVLVIGLV
-181 VVPWIVARIAART
+181 VVPWVVARIAARA

-206 ASVVSSLDGAADLLA
+206 ASVVDSLDGAADLLA

-227 ALADIGRRDTELTV
+227 ALADIGRRDAELTA
-241 VAKRESAGLGLGVG
+241 VAKRESAGLGLGIG
-255 LSTALQGLAVVACL
+255 LSTALQGVAVVACL

-316 AERLNEVLNAPD
+316 AERLNEVLQAPD

-335 AEPLPRPPLPLRCRG
+335 AEPVPRPPLPLRCRG
-350 LEASWPGGSAE
+350 LHAAW
-361 PPLSGRT
+361 T
-368 DEPVLRGVDLDLAA
+368 DEPVLRGVDLDLGS

-411 SVELSGTE
+411 SVELSTTQ
-419 LRALDGDAVREEIGL
+419 LRALDGDEVREEVGL

-442 DTSVRENLHLGDPR
+442 DTTVRENLHLGAPR

-462 RAVLARV
+462 RAVLGRV
-469 GLAGWLTHL
+469 GLAGWVTLL

-506 LLADRRLLVLDEP
+506 LLAERRLLVLDEP

-524 PQTADALTDDLMTVT
+524 PQAADALTDDLLAVT
-539 SGRSTL
+539 AGRSTL

-555 RVDRIVVLI
+555 RVDRVVVLI

-585 ERWSAEQERGDLAAL
+585 ERWRAEQERGDLAAL
-600 IEGIPAGTALVR
+600 ISGIPAGTALVR

>member
-138 ALVSAA
+138 AVVSAA

-153 PGGPA
+153 PGA
-158 DPAVSGLP
+158 GL
-166 GAGFALGIVLVMGLV
+166 ALGIVLVIGLV

-227 ALADIGRRDTELTV
+227 ALADIGRRDAELTA

-255 LSTALQGLAVVACL
+255 LSTALQGAAVVACL

-316 AERLNEVLNAPD
+316 AERLNEVLDAPD

-335 AEPLPRPPLPLRCRG
+335 AAPVPRPPLPLRCRG
-350 LEASWPGGSAE
+350 LQASWPGGSAE

-368 DEPVLRGVDLDLAA
+368 DEPVLRGVDLDLGA
-382 GERVAVVGP
+382 GERVAIVGP

-411 SVELSGTE
+411 SVELSGTQM
-419 LRALDGDAVREEIGL
+419 RALDGDAVREEVGL

-442 DTSVRENLHLGDPR
+442 DTTVRENLHLGAPR

-506 LLADRRLLVLDEP
+506 LLAERRLLVLDEP

-524 PQTADALTDDLMTVT
+524 PQAADALTDDLLGVT
-539 SGRSTL
+539 AGRSTL

-555 RVDRIVVLI
+555 RVDRVVVLI

-585 ERWSAEQERGDLAAL
+585 ERWRAEQERGDLAAL

>member
-86 TDLRVTIY
+86 TDLRVRIY
-94 ERLERLSPVGLLRFG
+94 ERLEQLSPVGLLRFG

-153 PGGPA
+153 PGA
-158 DPAVSGLP
+158 GL
-166 GAGFALGIVLVMGLV
+166 ALGIVLVIGLV
-181 VVPWIVARIAART
+181 IVPWIVARIAART

-206 ASVVSSLDGAADLLA
+206 ASVVDSLDGAADLLA

-227 ALADIGRRDTELTV
+227 ALADIDRRDAELTA

-316 AERLNEVLNAPD
+316 AERLNEVLDAPD

-335 AEPLPRPPLPLRCRG
+335 AAPVPRPPLPLRCRG
-350 LEASWPGGSAE
+350 LHAAW
-361 PPLSGRT
+361 T
-368 DEPVLRGVDLDLAA
+368 DEPVLRGVDLELGS
-382 GERVAVVGP
+382 GERVAIVGP

-411 SVELSGTE
+411 SVELSGTQ
-419 LRALDGDAVREEIGL
+419 LRALDGDAVREEVGL

-442 DTSVRENLHLGDPR
+442 DTTVRENLHLGAPR

-506 LLADRRLLVLDEP
+506 LLAERRLLVLDEP

-524 PQTADALTDDLMTVT
+524 PQAADALTDDLLAVT
-539 SGRSTL
+539 AGRSTL

-555 RVDRIVVLI
+555 RVDRVVVLI

-585 ERWSAEQERGDLAAL
+585 ERWRSEQERGDLAAL

>member
-1 MREMWRAMG
+1 MRDMWRAMA

-21 FGVIAAASTVALL
+21 FGVIAAASSVALL
-34 GTSGWLISYAAELP
+34 GTSGWLISYAAEMP
-48 PVLSLSV
+48 PVLALGT

-86 TDLRVTIY
+86 TDLRVRIY
-94 ERLERLSPVGLLRFG
+94 ERLERLSPVGLQRYG

-138 ALVSAA
+138 AVVSAA

-153 PGGPA
+153 PGA
-158 DPAVSGLP
+158 GL
-166 GAGFALGIVLVMGLV
+166 ALGIVLLLGLV
-181 VVPWIVARIAART
+181 VVPWLVARIAARA

-206 ASVVSSLDGAADLLA
+206 SSVVSSLDGAADLLA
-221 FGAVDA
+221 FGAIDS
-227 ALADIGRRDTELTV
+227 ALADIGRRDAELTA
-241 VAKRESAGLGLGVG
+241 VARRESAGLGLGVG
-255 LSTALQGLAVVACL
+255 LSTALQGAAVLGCLA
-269 VAAIPAVVDGRIGP
+269 AAIPAVVDGRIGP
-283 AWLAVAALLPLA
+283 VWLAVAALLPLA
-295 AYDIVATLPTSALA
+295 AYDVVATLPTSALA

-316 AERLNEVLNAPD
+316 AARLAEVLDAPD
-328 PVHDPRE
+328 PVHDPRQ
-335 AEPLPRPPLPLRCRG
+335 AEPMPRPPLPLRIRG
-350 LEASWPGGSAE
+350 LVAAWAA
-361 PPLSGRT
+361 
-368 DEPVLRGVDLDLAA
+368 EPVLRGVDFDLAS

-411 SVELSGTE
+411 EVALHGRD
-419 LRALDGDAVREEIGL
+419 LRKLEGDAVRGEVGL
-434 LTQDAHIF
+434 LTQDSHIF
-442 DTSVRENLHLGDPR
+442 DTTVRENLHLGDPR
-456 ATDDEL
+456 ASDDEL

-469 GLAGWLTHL
+469 GLAGWLAHL
-478 PRGLDTDL
+478 PGGLDADL

-491 AISGGER
+491 VISGGER
-498 QRLALARL
+498 QRLALARM
-506 LLADRRLLVLDEP
+506 LLAERPLLVLDEP

-524 PQTADALTDDLMTVT
+524 PLAADALTDDLLAVT
-539 SGRSTL
+539 AGRSTL
-545 LITHRLRGLD
+545 VITHRLRGLD
-555 RVDRIVVLI
+555 RVDRIIVLI

-569 AVGTHDELVA
+569 AVGTHDQLVA

-585 ERWSAEQERGDLAAL
+585 ERWRAEVERGDLAAL
-600 IEGIPAGTALVR
+600 MEGIPAGTALVR

>member
-1 MREMWRAMG
+1 MREMWRAMT
-10 TQRWRLAAAAL
+10 TQRGRLAAAAL

-55 AAVMVRSFAL
+55 AAVMVRAFAL

-153 PGGPA
+153 PG
-158 DPAVSGLP
+158 
-166 GAGFALGIVLVMGLV
+166 AGVALGIVLLVGLV
-181 VVPWIVARIAART
+181 VVPWLVARISARA

-206 ASVVSSLDGAADLLA
+206 ASVVISLDGAADLLA
-221 FGAVDA
+221 FGAIDA
-227 ALADIGRRDTELTV
+227 ALADIDRRDTELTA

-255 LSTALQGLAVVACL
+255 LSTALQGAAVVACL

-295 AYDIVATLPTSALA
+295 AYDIVAMLPTSALA

-316 AERLNEVLNAPD
+316 ALRISEVLDAPD
-328 PVHDPRE
+328 PVHDPGQPH
-335 AEPLPRPPLPLRCRG
+335 AMPRPPLPLRCRG
-350 LEASWPGGSAE
+350 LVAAW
-361 PPLSGRT
+361 T
-368 DEPVLRGVDLDLAA
+368 DEPVLRGIDLDLAE
-382 GERVAVVGP
+382 GERIAVVGP

-401 VLLRFLDYSG
+401 VLMRFLDYTG
-411 SVELSGTE
+411 SVELDGVA
-419 LRALDGDAVREEIGL
+419 LRDLDGDAVREEVGL

-442 DTSVRENLHLGDPR
+442 DTSVRENLHLGAPR
-456 ATDDEL
+456 ATDDDL

-469 GLAGWLTHL
+469 GLAGWLEHL

-506 LLADRRLLVLDEP
+506 LLAERRVLVLDEP

-524 PQTADALTDDLMTVT
+524 PQTADALTDDLLTVT
-539 SGRSTL
+539 AGKSTV

-555 RVDRIVVLI
+555 RVDRVVVLI

-569 AVGTHDELVA
+569 AVGTHEELIA

-585 ERWSAEQERGDLAAL
+585 ERWHAEQERGDLAAL
-600 IEGIPAGTALVR
+600 IAQIPPGTALVR

>member
-1 MREMWRAMG
+1 MRQMWRAMSM
-10 TQRWRLAAAAL
+10 QRGRLAVAAL

-86 TDLRVTIY
+86 TELRVRIY
-94 ERLERLSPVGLLRFG
+94 DRLERLAPVGLLRFG

-138 ALVSAA
+138 AVVSVA

-153 PGGPA
+153 PGA
-158 DPAVSGLP
+158 GL
-166 GAGFALGIVLVMGLV
+166 ALGVVLIIGLV
-181 VVPWIVARIAART
+181 VVPWIVAAIAARS

-206 ASVVSSLDGAADLLA
+206 ASVVTGLDGAADLLA

-227 ALADIGRRDTELTV
+227 VLADIDRRDSELTA
-241 VAKRESAGLGLGVG
+241 VARRESAGLGLGVG
-255 LSTALQGLAVVACL
+255 LSTALQGAAVIACL
-269 VAAIPAVVDGRIGP
+269 VAAIPAVTDGRIGP

-295 AYDIVATLPTSALA
+295 AYDIVAMLPSSALA

-316 AERLNEVLNAPD
+316 AVRLNEVLDAPD

-335 AEPLPRPPLPLRCRG
+335 ALPLPRPPLPVRCRG
-350 LEASWPGGSAE
+350 LVAAW
-361 PPLSGRT
+361 T
-368 DEPVLRGVDLDLAA
+368 DEPVLRGVDLDVAV

-401 VLLRFLDYSG
+401 VLLRFLGYDAG
-411 SVELSGTE
+411 SVHLSGTE
-419 LRALDGDAVREEIGL
+419 LRELDGDAVREEVGL

-442 DTSVRENLHLGDPR
+442 DTTVRENLHLGDPR
-456 ATDDEL
+456 ASDDEL

-469 GLAGWLTHL
+469 GLAGWLAAL
-478 PRGLDTDL
+478 PRGLDADL

-506 LLADRRLLVLDEP
+506 LLAERRLLVLDEP

-524 PQTADALTDDLMTVT
+524 PQAADALTDDLLAVT
-539 SGRSTL
+539 AGRSTL

-555 RVDRIVVLI
+555 RVDRIVVLV

-569 AVGTHDELVA
+569 ALGTHAELLA

-585 ERWSAEQERGDLAAL
+585 ERWRAEQERGDLAAL
-600 IEGIPAGTALVR
+600 MDAIPAGTALVR

>member
-1 MREMWRAMG
+1 MRQMWHAMG
-10 TQRWRLAAAAL
+10 LQRGRLAAAAF

-86 TDLRVTIY
+86 TELRVRIY
-94 ERLERLSPVGLLRFG
+94 DRLEQLSPVGLMRFG

-138 ALVSAA
+138 AIVSAA

-153 PGGPA
+153 PGA
-158 DPAVSGLP
+158 GL
-166 GAGFALGIVLVMGLV
+166 ALGLVLILGLV
-181 VVPWIVARIAART
+181 VVPWIVARISARS

-206 ASVVSSLDGAADLLA
+206 ASVVTSLDGAADLVA

-227 ALADIGRRDTELTV
+227 ALADIERRDRELTA
-241 VAKRESAGLGLGVG
+241 VARRESAGLGLGVG
-255 LSTALQGLAVVACL
+255 LSTALQGAAVVACL
-269 VAAIPAVVDGRIGP
+269 VAAIPAVTEGRIGP

-295 AYDIVATLPTSALA
+295 AYDIVALLPSSALA

-316 AERLNEVLNAPD
+316 AARLNEVLDAPE
-328 PVHDPRE
+328 PVRDPRH
-335 AEPLPRPPLPLRCRG
+335 AQPMPHPPLPLRCRG
-350 LEASWPGGSAE
+350 LVAGW
-361 PPLSGRT
+361 T
-368 DEPVLRGVDLDLAA
+368 DEPVLRGIDLDVAA
-382 GERVAVVGP
+382 GERVAIVGP

-401 VLLRFLDYSG
+401 VLLRFLGYASG
-411 SVELSGTE
+411 SVKLDGSELS
-419 LRALDGDAVREEIGL
+419 ALVGDEVRDEVGL

-456 ATDDEL
+456 ASDDQL

-469 GLAGWLTHL
+469 GLAAWLTHL
-478 PRGLDTDL
+478 PRGLDADL
-486 GPHGA
+486 GPHGDA
-491 AISGGER
+491 MSGGER

-506 LLADRRLLVLDEP
+506 LLAERRLLVLDEP

-524 PQTADALTDDLMTVT
+524 PRAADELTDDVLAVT
-539 SGRSTL
+539 AGCSTL

-555 RVDRIVVLI
+555 RVDRVVVVI

-569 AVGTHDELVA
+569 AVGSHAELVA
-579 QGGWYA
+579 QGGWYS
-585 ERWSAEQERGDLAAL
+585 ERWRAEQERGDLAAL
-600 IEGIPAGTALVR
+600 METIPEGTAAVR

>member
-130 VVLPWVQA
+130 VILPWVQA

-153 PGGPA
+153 PGA
-158 DPAVSGLP
+158 GL
-166 GAGFALGIVLVMGLV
+166 ALGIVLVIGLV

-206 ASVVSSLDGAADLLA
+206 TSVVSSLDGAADLLA

-227 ALADIGRRDTELTV
+227 ALAELGQRDAELTA

-255 LSTALQGLAVVACL
+255 LSTALQGVGVVACL

-316 AERLNEVLNAPD
+316 AERLNEVLDAPD
-328 PVHDPRE
+328 PVQDPSR

-350 LEASWPGGSAE
+350 LQAAW
-361 PPLSGRT
+361 T
-368 DEPVLRGVDLDLAA
+368 DEPVLRGIDLELGA
-382 GERVAVVGP
+382 GERVAIVGP

-411 SVELSGTE
+411 SIELSGTE
-419 LRALDGDAVREEIGL
+419 MRALDGDAVREEVGL

-442 DTSVRENLHLGDPR
+442 DTTVRENLHLGAPR

-478 PRGLDTDL
+478 PQGLDTDL

-506 LLADRRLLVLDEP
+506 LLAERRLLVLDEP

-524 PQTADALTDDLMTVT
+524 PQAADALTDDLLAVT
-539 SGRSTL
+539 AGRSTL

-569 AVGTHDELVA
+569 AIGTHDELVA

-585 ERWSAEQERGDLAAL
+585 DRWRAEQERGDLATL

>member
-138 ALVSAA
+138 VVVSAA

-153 PGGPA
+153 PGA
-158 DPAVSGLP
+158 GL
-166 GAGFALGIVLVMGLV
+166 ALGIVLVIGLV

-227 ALADIGRRDTELTV
+227 ALADIGRRDAELTA

-255 LSTALQGLAVVACL
+255 LSTALQGVAVVACL

-316 AERLNEVLNAPD
+316 AERLNEVLGAPD
-328 PVHDPRE
+328 PVHDPRQ
-335 AEPLPRPPLPLRCRG
+335 ADPVPRPPLPLRCRG
-350 LEASWPGGSAE
+350 LQASWPGGSAE

-368 DEPVLRGVDLDLAA
+368 DEPVLRGVDLDLGA

-411 SVELSGTE
+411 SVEFVGTE
-419 LRALDGDAVREEIGL
+419 LRALDGDAVREEVGL

-442 DTSVRENLHLGDPR
+442 DTTVRENLHLGAPR

-506 LLADRRLLVLDEP
+506 LLAERRLLVLDEP

-524 PQTADALTDDLMTVT
+524 PQAADALTDDLLTVT
-539 SGRSTL
+539 AGRSTL

-555 RVDRIVVLI
+555 RVDRVVVLI

-569 AVGTHDELVA
+569 AVGTHEELVA

-585 ERWSAEQERGDLAAL
+585 ERWRAEQERGDLAAL

>member
-1 MREMWRAMG
+1 MRQMWHAMG
-10 TQRWRLAAAAL
+10 LQRGRLAAAAF

-86 TDLRVTIY
+86 TELRVRIY
-94 ERLERLSPVGLLRFG
+94 DRLEQLSPVGLMRFG

-138 ALVSAA
+138 AIVSAA

-153 PGGPA
+153 PGA
-158 DPAVSGLP
+158 GL
-166 GAGFALGIVLVMGLV
+166 ALGLVLILGLA
-181 VVPWIVARIAART
+181 VVPWIVARIAARS

-206 ASVVSSLDGAADLLA
+206 ASVVTSLDGAADLVA

-227 ALADIGRRDTELTV
+227 ALADIERRDRELTA
-241 VAKRESAGLGLGVG
+241 VARRESAGLGLGVG
-255 LSTALQGLAVVACL
+255 LSTALQGAAVVACL
-269 VAAIPAVVDGRIGP
+269 VAAIPAVTEGRIGP

-295 AYDIVATLPTSALA
+295 AYDIVALLPSSALA

-316 AERLNEVLNAPD
+316 AARLNEVLDAPE
-328 PVHDPRE
+328 PVRDPRH
-335 AEPLPRPPLPLRCRG
+335 AQPMPHPPLPLRCRG
-350 LEASWPGGSAE
+350 LVAGW
-361 PPLSGRT
+361 T
-368 DEPVLRGVDLDLAA
+368 DEPVLRGIDLDVAA
-382 GERVAVVGP
+382 GERVAIVGP

-401 VLLRFLDYSG
+401 VLLRFLGYASG
-411 SVELSGTE
+411 SVKLDGSELS
-419 LRALDGDAVREEIGL
+419 ALVGDEVRDEVGL

-456 ATDDEL
+456 ASDDQL

-469 GLAGWLTHL
+469 GLAAWLTHL
-478 PRGLDTDL
+478 PRGLDADL
-486 GPHGA
+486 GPHGDA
-491 AISGGER
+491 MSGGER

-506 LLADRRLLVLDEP
+506 LLAERRLLVLDEP

-524 PQTADALTDDLMTVT
+524 PRAADELTDDVLAVT
-539 SGRSTL
+539 AGCSTL

-555 RVDRIVVLI
+555 RVDRVVVVI

-569 AVGTHDELVA
+569 AVGSHAELVA
-579 QGGWYA
+579 QGGWYS
-585 ERWSAEQERGDLAAL
+585 ERWRAEQERGDLAAL
-600 IEGIPAGTALVR
+600 METIPEGTAAVR

>member
-1 MREMWRAMG
+1 
-10 TQRWRLAAAAL
+10 
-21 FGVIAAASTVALL
+21 
-34 GTSGWLISYAAELP
+34 
-48 PVLSLSV
+48 
-55 AAVMVRSFAL
+55 
-65 SRSVFRYLERLVGH
+65 
-79 DAAFRGL
+79 
-86 TDLRVTIY
+86 
-94 ERLERLSPVGLLRFG
+94 
-109 RGDLLARLV
+109 
-118 ADVDAALDLPLR
+118 
-130 VVLPWVQA
+130 
-138 ALVSAA
+138 
-144 TVAFLAWLV
+144 
-153 PGGPA
+153 
-158 DPAVSGLP
+158 
-166 GAGFALGIVLVMGLV
+166 
-181 VVPWIVARIAART
+181 
-194 ERRLAPTRGALS
+194 
-206 ASVVSSLDGAADLLA
+206 VVSSLDGAADLLA

-227 ALADIGRRDTELTV
+227 ALADIDRRDAELTA
-241 VAKRESAGLGLGVG
+241 VARRESAGLGLGVG

-295 AYDIVATLPTSALA
+295 VYDVVAMLPSSALA

-316 AERLNEVLNAPD
+316 AERINEVLATPD
-328 PVHDPRE
+328 PVHDPGDPQ
-335 AEPLPRPPLPLRCRG
+335 ALPRPPLPLRCRG
-350 LEASWPGGSAE
+350 LVAAWV
-361 PPLSGRT
+361 
-368 DEPVLRGVDLDLAA
+368 DEPVLRGVDLDVAS

-411 SVELSGTE
+411 SVELDGAQ
-419 LRALDGDAVREEIGL
+419 LRSVGGDEVREEVGL

-442 DTSVRENLHLGDPR
+442 DTTVRENLHLGAPR

-469 GLAGWLTHL
+469 GLAGWLLHL
-478 PRGLDTDL
+478 PHGLGTDL

-506 LLADRRLLVLDEP
+506 LLAERRLLVLDEP

-524 PQTADALTDDLMTVT
+524 PQAADALTDDLLAVT
-539 SGRSTL
+539 AGRSTL

-569 AVGTHDELVA
+569 AVGTHAELLT

-585 ERWSAEQERGDLAAL
+585 ERWGAEQERGDLAAL
-600 IEGIPAGTALVR
+600 IQEIPAGTALVR

>member
-1 MREMWRAMG
+1 MRQMWHAMG
-10 TQRWRLAAAAL
+10 LQRGRLAAAAF

-86 TDLRVTIY
+86 TELRVRIY
-94 ERLERLSPVGLLRFG
+94 DRLEQLSPVGLMRFG

-138 ALVSAA
+138 AIVSAA

-153 PGGPA
+153 PGA
-158 DPAVSGLP
+158 GL
-166 GAGFALGIVLVMGLV
+166 ALGLVLILGLV
-181 VVPWIVARIAART
+181 VVPWIVARIAARS

-206 ASVVSSLDGAADLLA
+206 ASVVTSLDGAADLVA

-227 ALADIGRRDTELTV
+227 ALADIERRDRELTA
-241 VAKRESAGLGLGVG
+241 VARRESAGLGLGVG
-255 LSTALQGLAVVACL
+255 LSTALQGAAVVACL
-269 VAAIPAVVDGRIGP
+269 VAAIPAVTEGRIGP

-295 AYDIVATLPTSALA
+295 AYDIVALLPSSALA

-316 AERLNEVLNAPD
+316 AARLNEVLDAPE
-328 PVHDPRE
+328 PVRDPRH
-335 AEPLPRPPLPLRCRG
+335 AQPMPHPPLPLRCRG
-350 LEASWPGGSAE
+350 LVAGW
-361 PPLSGRT
+361 T
-368 DEPVLRGVDLDLAA
+368 DEPVLRGIDLDVAA
-382 GERVAVVGP
+382 GERVAIVGP

-401 VLLRFLDYSG
+401 VLLRFLGYASG
-411 SVELSGTE
+411 SVQLDGSELS
-419 LRALDGDAVREEIGL
+419 ALVGDEVRDEVGL

-456 ATDDEL
+456 ASDDQL

-469 GLAGWLTHL
+469 GLAAWLTHL
-478 PRGLDTDL
+478 PRGLDADL

-491 AISGGER
+491 AMSGGER

-506 LLADRRLLVLDEP
+506 LLAERRLLVLDEP

-524 PQTADALTDDLMTVT
+524 PRAADELTDDVLTVT
-539 SGRSTL
+539 AGCSTL

-555 RVDRIVVLI
+555 RVDRVVVVI

-569 AVGTHDELVA
+569 AVGSHAELVA
-579 QGGWYA
+579 QGGWYS
-585 ERWSAEQERGDLAAL
+585 ERWRAEQERGDLAAL
-600 IEGIPAGTALVR
+600 METIPEGTAAVR